1 MNVLCQNLYVYFHC
15 QGSSVFKI
23 SMSVIIGRKCIILA
37 NKIITIHVNV
47 HVHVCVQYLESH
59 EDGEDVRDKDEGL
72 VESEDSD
79 YPGDA
84 HDEQQRHRHLQPV
97 SAEWE
102 GGGAMW
108 EGGGESGYSVGI

>member
-1 MNVLCQNLYVYFHC
+1 M
-15 QGSSVFKI
+15 
-23 SMSVIIGRKCIILA
+23 
-37 NKIITIHVNV
+37 
-47 HVHVCVQYLESH
+47 
-59 EDGEDVRDKDEGL
+59 
-72 VESEDSD
+72 ESEDSD

-108 EGGGESGYSVGI
+108 EGGVGGAMWEGRGGGVTLSNQV